1 MVTWKGDTRGEAE
14 GRYERGRALNQMNS
28 HGQERQRPVVDQ
40 LYAFLENRAL
50 IASVIR
56 DAAYRVLWSCR
67 RRSPCRVPCP
77 GARVACLSVPALH
90 FFFFFFFLFSY
101 SSQGRRG
108 RSAFLR
114 LGSSQALRPRGRW
127 FLVTRKRPGHK
138 PDGMRQ
144 YDVMRIHRADAWVG
158 GAGEWKVG
166 ATREGEARLGDRP
179 SVQL

>member
-77 GARVACLSVPALH
+77 GARVACLSVPALRLCNQRRSPSSTLELPTKKSLSCPVSRRPCCVSLCSRPS
-90 FFFFFFFLFSY
+90 FFLFLFFPFFLLFPGKAWPFRL
-101 SSQGRRG
+101 SQVGVQSG
-108 RSAFLR
+108 AEAS
-114 LGSSQALRPRGRW
+114 RPVVPRNAQ
-127 FLVTRKRPGHK
+127 TS
-138 PDGMRQ
+138 
-144 YDVMRIHRADAWVG
+144 
-158 GAGEWKVG
+158 GA
-166 ATREGEARLGDRP
+166 
-179 SVQL
+179 

>member
-1 MVTWKGDTRGEAE
+1 
-14 GRYERGRALNQMNS
+14 MNS

-56 DAAYRVLWSCR
+56 QPIEYSGAADEEVLVVSRVQAPVL
-67 RRSPCRVPCP
+67 RVSLCSRP
-77 GARVACLSVPALH
+77 S
-90 FFFFFFFLFSY
+90 FFLFLFFLFSY

-138 PDGMRQ
+138 PDG
-144 YDVMRIHRADAWVG
+144 IRAV
-158 GAGEWKVG
+158 
-166 ATREGEARLGDRP
+166 
-179 SVQL
+179 